1 MTIKKI
7 YIVPESAVMQVLEPI
22 LPIMGLSG
30 ANGAYDVNKTEE
42 EVLGDLGGAPARKPF

>member
-22 LPIMGLSG
+22 TPIMGGLSG
-30 ANGAYDVNKTEE
+30 ATGATDANDTEYE
-42 EVLGDLGGAPARKPF
+42 APGRRKPF